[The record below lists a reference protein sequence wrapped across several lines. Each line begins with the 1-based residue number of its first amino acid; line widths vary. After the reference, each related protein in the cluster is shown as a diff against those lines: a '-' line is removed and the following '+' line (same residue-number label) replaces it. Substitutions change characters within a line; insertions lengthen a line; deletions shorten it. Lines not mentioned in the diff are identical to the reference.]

1 MNQSKWPLWQVII
14 LAIAGVIA
22 IAFVANSFIQAR
34 SGQLEPTVVP
44 SPTEPWPTPLP
55 TSTPTSTPTPTN
67 TPGPTATPTATS
79 TPTPTATPTPRITLS
94 EVKSLGR
101 LETVGYVMQV
111 VVDEEKEADSLWTR
125 IFGNDKILLI
135 ATGEVIAGF
144 DLSEISSEDVLVQ
157 GNSVTLALPP
167 AEIFFSRLDNEKTM
181 VYERDTGFLVKA
193 DQYLESTARLLA
205 ERRVLDWSEEHG
217 ILEKAEE
224 NGIIYF
230 ERLLGS
236 LGFTDIDIRVKE
248 ALTTDNSS

>member
-1 MNQSKWPLWQVII
+1 
-14 LAIAGVIA
+14 
-22 IAFVANSFIQAR
+22 
-34 SGQLEPTVVP
+34 
-44 SPTEPWPTPLP
+44 
-55 TSTPTSTPTPTN
+55 
-67 TPGPTATPTATS
+67 
-79 TPTPTATPTPRITLS
+79 
-94 EVKSLGR
+94 
-101 LETVGYVMQV
+101 MQV

-144 DLSEISSEDVLVQ
+144 DLSEITNEDVLVQ
-157 GNSVTLALPP
+157 GNKVMLTLPP
-167 AEIFFSRLDNEKTM
+167 AQIFFSRLDNEKTM

-230 ERLLGS
+230 EGLLGS
-236 LGFTDIDIRVKE
+236 LGFKDIEIRVKE
-248 ALTTDNSS
+248 ALTDKGSS

>member
-14 LAIAGVIA
+14 LVIAGIMA
-22 IAFVANSFIQAR
+22 IVFVANSVIQAR
-34 SGQLEPTVVP
+34 SAQLEPTAVP

-55 TSTPTSTPTPTN
+55 SQTPTATPSPTETPGATSTPT
-67 TPGPTATPTATS
+67 ATP

-94 EVKSLGR
+94 EIKSLGR

-125 IFGNDKILLI
+125 IFGSDKILLI

-144 DLSEISSEDVLVQ
+144 DLSEISKEDVLVQ
-157 GNSVTLALPP
+157 GNKVSLALPP
-167 AEIFFSRLDNEKTM
+167 AEIFFSRLDNEKTL
-181 VYERDTGFLVKA
+181 VYERDTGFLVQA

-217 ILEKAEE
+217 VLEKAEE
-224 NGIIYF
+224 NGFIYF

-236 LGFTDIDIRVKE
+236 LGFTDIDIRIKE
-248 ALTTDNSS
+248 ALASEDSS